1 VKRDG
6 FRLALR
12 IPGWAK
18 GKATMAVN
26 GQPAMVTQP
35 TAMRSSTGAGRRA
48 MSSR

>member
-1 VKRDG
+1 MR

-18 GKATMAVN
+18 GKATITVN
-26 GQPAMVTQP
+26 GQPAMVTQ
-35 TAMRSSTGAGRRA
+35 ANGYAFLDRAGRRA